1 MRQSVIQIGLYA
13 LDNKRRM
20 ALILKGGRV
29 MNIAFIVLSAALG
42 LIAAGSGLLHWHNSI
57 EIERYLS
64 SRDR

>member
-1 MRQSVIQIGLYA
+1 
-13 LDNKRRM
+13 M

-29 MNIAFIVLSAALG
+29 MNIAFIVVSSALG
-42 LIAAGSGLLHWHNSI
+42 LITAGSGLLHWHNSI